1 MQTIKIITESSTK
14 WHIGT
19 TVNDSFYNYTTG
31 PILYMEADII
41 SSVELYFLGK
51 DYKTDGDKYCKLL
64 SIEFNQLILPEIF
77 QLATFHTDNPN
88 YPTVEHCDYINMNGV
103 WKLSIDKDTIKNI
116 LHDKVT

>member
-1 MQTIKIITESSTK
+1 MQTIKIVTESSTK

-19 TVNDSFYNYTTG
+19 TVNNSFYNYTTG
-31 PILYMEADII
+31 PIL
-41 SSVELYFLGK
+41 
-51 DYKTDGDKYCKLL
+51 L
-64 SIEFNQLILPEIF
+64 SIEFHQLILPEIF

-116 LHDKVT
+116 LHGKVT